1 MDGGPG
7 KGRRAAQMRH
17 AALQARMAQETSG
30 CAPADREQLK
40 MLAQW
45 FEEQAKTPNTEGR

>member
-7 KGRRAAQMRH
+7 KERRAAQMRQ
-17 AALQARMAQETSG
+17 AALQARIAQETSD
-30 CAPADREQLK
+30 CEPADREQLK

-45 FEEQAKTPNTEGR
+45 FEAQARTLRRSGR